1 MNDPKAAI
9 YSATKIPSLDIPTIA
24 RVGECCL
31 LIEFAQNITPTL
43 PAVINSAVQRIN
55 QTLVPAPINCIPSYT
70 TLLLE
75 FSPLS
80 FNWAHITTQ
89 LTSLLAEQTATDK
102 CTAHPIIEVP
112 VYYGKSVALD
122 AERYQRL
129 TELSLS
135 EIQTLHSSVIYQV
148 YALGFSPGFAFMA
161 DVPKA
166 LQLPRL
172 NSPRAVVPQG
182 SVAIA
187 GPQTAVYPQASPG
200 GWNVIG
206 RTPIELYTPN
216 KPSMTLL
223 SAGDQVRFVPI
234 TKAEFK
240 LLGGAL

>member
-1 MNDPKAAI
+1 MNNCKATI
-9 YSATKIPSLDIPTIA
+9 YSKTDVPNLDMPTIA
-24 RVGECCL
+24 RVGECCV
-31 LIEFAQNITPTL
+31 LIEFAKDITPSL
-43 PAVINSAVQRIN
+43 PAVINSAVHRIK
-55 QTLVPAPINCIPSYT
+55 QTLVPAPINCVQSYT

-80 FNWAHITTQ
+80 FDWSHITTQ
-89 LTSLLAEQTATDK
+89 LTRLLAEHTTTDN
-102 CTAHPIIEVP
+102 CTAHPIIEIP

-129 TELSLS
+129 TGLSLS
-135 EIQTLHSSVIYQV
+135 EIQTLHSSVTYQV

-172 NSPRAVVPQG
+172 DSPRAVVPQG

-216 KPSMTLL
+216 KSSMSLL
-223 SAGDQVRFVPI
+223 SAGDNVCFVPI
-234 TKAEFK
+234 CAAEFK
-240 LLGGAL
+240 LLGGTL